1 MAQSLTNTKDIEF
14 LLHDVFNISELSK
27 IEKFAEFNKKT
38 VDMIVSEARALAVK
52 EILPTNI
59 DGDKGCTFEKGK
71 VSTPESFKRAYKLYC
86 EGEWLATSDPVE
98 YGGQDMPMML
108 TAATQELFTGAN
120 MAFLMY
126 PGLTHGA
133 ARMILEV
140 GTEEQKNIYVKRM
153 FAGLWT
159 GTMLLTEP
167 NAGTDVGAL
176 TATAVKNPDN
186 TYSITG
192 NKIFISGGEH
202 DLAENIIHMVL
213 ARIEGAPSGTAGV
226 SLFIVPKIKV
236 NTDGSLGE
244 SNNVVCTGIE
254 EKMGLHG
261 NCTCSLSLDNSTG
274 VLLGEEN
281 KGLQAMFLMMNEA
294 RFGCGVQAFAQA
306 ATSYANAVSYAK
318 ERIQSPDLLS
328 FGKKDAPSQK
338 IINHPDVRRQL
349 LFMKSHVEGLRTLIY
364 YLADCFQKVELDSV
378 SDEEKETCKGL
389 LEFLTPIVKAYTSDK
404 AFEICTQGV
413 QVFGGYGFISEYPQ
427 EQLLRDCKITSIYE
441 GTNGIQGMDL
451 LGRKLGMNKG
461 KPFMDLLGEMGK
473 TINLARSV
481 KELETM
487 ADAVDAAKDKL
498 GETALHLGG
507 VAMSDK
513 ILDAFGSATP
523 FLDAVGDV
531 VLAWLHLMRANAAS
545 TVLGNGVKEKDRP
558 FYQGRITTAEYFV
571 ESQLPVALG
580 KMESVKKTTASI
592 MAMPAEAYV

>member
-1 MAQSLTNTKDIEF
+1 MAQSITSTRDIEF
-14 LLHDVFNISELSK
+14 LLHDVFNISDLSK
-27 IEKFAEFNKKT
+27 NGKFAEFNKKT
-38 VDMIVSEARALAVK
+38 VDMIVAEARNLAVK

-59 DGDKGCTFEKGK
+59 DGDNGCTFDKGQ
-71 VSTPESFKRAYKLYC
+71 VTTPESFKRAYKLYC
-86 EGEWLATSDPVE
+86 EGEWLATADPVE
-98 YGGQDMPMML
+98 YGGQDMPLML

-133 ARMILEV
+133 GKMILEL
-140 GTEEQKNIYVKRM
+140 GTEEQKETYVKKM

-167 NAGTDVGAL
+167 AAGTDVGAL
-176 TATAVKNPDN
+176 TATAAKNPDG

-202 DLAENIIHMVL
+202 DLGENIIHMVL
-213 ARIEGAPSGTAGV
+213 ARIEGAPSGTAGI

-236 NTDGSLGE
+236 NPDGSLGE
-244 SNNVVCTGIE
+244 TNNVVCTGIE

-261 NCTCSLSLDNSTG
+261 NSTCSLSLDNSVGT
-274 VLLGEEN
+274 LLGEKN
-281 KGLQAMFLMMNEA
+281 KGLKGMFLMMNEA
-294 RFGCGVQAFAQA
+294 RFGCGVQAFGQA
-306 ATSYANAVSYAK
+306 ATSYANAVSYAN
-318 ERIQSPDLLS
+318 ERIQSPDLLA
-328 FGKKDAPSQK
+328 FGQSGAPSQK

-364 YLADCFQKVELDSV
+364 YVAGCFQKAELDSV
-378 SDEEKETCKGL
+378 SDEEKERCKGL
-389 LEFLTPIVKAYTSDK
+389 LEFLIPIVKAYTSDK

-413 QVFGGYGFISEYPQ
+413 QVFGGYGYISEYPQ

-441 GTNGIQGMDL
+441 GTNGIQAMDL
-451 LGRKLGMNKG
+451 LGRKLGMKKG
-461 KPFMDLLGEMGK
+461 KPFMDLLGEMAK
-473 TINLARSV
+473 TINVARSV
-481 KELETM
+481 KELEAM
-487 ADAVDAAKDKL
+487 ADAVDAAKDRL

-523 FLDAVGDV
+523 FLDAAGDV

-558 FYQGRITTAEYFV
+558 FYQGQISTAEYFV
-571 ESQLPVALG
+571 ESHLPVALG
-580 KMESVKKTTASI
+580 KMEAVKKTTASI
-592 MAMPAEAYV
+592 MAMPGEAFV